1 MTDKARKNLERCKM
15 DCFNCPFPD
24 CILPYRI
31 PDKARKKYEKDN
43 DEVE

>member
-1 MTDKARKNLERCKM
+1 MSERAIKNLERCKM

-24 CILPYRI
+24 CVLPYRI
-31 PDKARKKYEKDN
+31 PDKAREKYEKDN